1 MNNLLNTTEN
11 ISTLCLCYLD
21 EVDEYLK
28 EIDDSTYFAISP
40 LSVSYKRLYL
50 IGDYIYK
57 GLVTVS
63 ASLPDN
69 FESDYEVR
77 LRLGQTYTN
86 VSDFENHTSTVSGN
100 YESLVFKYSNAIP
113 LDVMIY
119 SNNITETHTEVNFI
133 LKWDENISNCSN
145 PNFVRTTQTVED
157 VELNSPVI
165 EVLVNGQ
172 SVHSVP
178 YEGITY
184 VLSVINYLR
193 VNTLLS
199 LMDITIEPDNSIT
212 CEWIYDSCI
221 TIKDN
226 RGLLNIELK
235 GTESFP
241 A

>member
-1 MNNLLNTTEN
+1 M
-11 ISTLCLCYLD
+11 
-21 EVDEYLK
+21 
-28 EIDDSTYFAISP
+28 
-40 LSVSYKRLYL
+40 
-50 IGDYIYK
+50 
-57 GLVTVS
+57 
-63 ASLPDN
+63 
-69 FESDYEVR
+69 
-77 LRLGQTYTN
+77 
-86 VSDFENHTSTVSGN
+86 
-100 YESLVFKYSNAIP
+100 
-113 LDVMIY
+113 
-119 SNNITETHTEVNFI
+119 
-133 LKWDENISNCSN
+133 
-145 PNFVRTTQTVED
+145 
-157 VELNSPVI
+157 I